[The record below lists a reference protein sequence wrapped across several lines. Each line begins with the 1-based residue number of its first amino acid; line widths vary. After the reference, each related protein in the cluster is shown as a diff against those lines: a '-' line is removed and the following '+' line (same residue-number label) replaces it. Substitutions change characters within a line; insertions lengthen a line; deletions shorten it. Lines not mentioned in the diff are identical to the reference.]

1 MSRAIAPLLLGIF
14 LAPLFAFAD
23 SPTVT
28 ITSLSP
34 GSGVVTGTSVTFTAT
49 STGLTNPTYS
59 VRDSF
64 ANSSVSFSS
73 MGSGGSF
80 NWTPVFTDIGT
91 HTITVTAT
99 DASGN
104 LSASASQ
111 DINVSLMANVSI
123 SGITPGTSIDPG
135 QNLKFNAVPVGFAST
150 TSYTLSDSFVG
161 STVSS
166 SNINSSGNFSWT
178 PAGKD
183 AGSHK
188 ITVNVSDSEGRSASG
203 SLTITVGGSTGNST
217 SASTS
222 ASGVPATMILTAP
235 VPDASIPVGSAVT
248 FSALAYGFSNPIF
261 SVSDAFNGTSI
272 SKSNIN
278 SSGNFS
284 WTPASRDMGT
294 HNLTVTASDTA
305 GHSAIASAQ
314 ITVTAA
320 IPGASPSVV
329 SSIPVFPPVVPALA
343 GATFT
348 TYLRLGMNSEEVRAL
363 QNVLAREGF
372 FSGSAT
378 GYFGPMT
385 ESAVKNFQRARGL
398 EALGVVGV
406 QTRAALNSLSG
417 ETTSPVSVVGNI
429 GTNIGRISALEIKI
443 AYIQAQLLLIQQ
455 ELKSVLEELARL
467 KAGQ

>member
-1 MSRAIAPLLLGIF
+1 MSRFIAPLLFGIF

-28 ITSLSP
+28 MTSLSP
-34 GSGVVTGTSVTFTAT
+34 GSGVVTGTNVTFTAT

-64 ANSSVSFSS
+64 ANSSVSFAS

-91 HTITVTAT
+91 HAITVTAT

-111 DINVSLMANVSI
+111 DINVSLIANVSI

-150 TSYTLSDSFVG
+150 TSYTLSDSFGG

-188 ITVNVSDSEGRSASG
+188 ITVNVSDTEGRSASA
-203 SLTITVGGSTGNST
+203 SVSITVSGATSTAANSGAS
-217 SASTS
+217 SAPT
-222 ASGVPATMILTAP
+222 TLILTAP
-235 VPDASIPVGSAVT
+235 VPDASIPVGSTVT

-294 HNLTVTASDTA
+294 HNLTVTASDTP

-320 IPGASPSVV
+320 IH
-329 SSIPVFPPVVPALA
+329 
-343 GATFT
+343 
-348 TYLRLGMNSEEVRAL
+348 E
-363 QNVLAREGF
+363 
-372 FSGSAT
+372 
-378 GYFGPMT
+378 
-385 ESAVKNFQRARGL
+385 K
-398 EALGVVGV
+398 
-406 QTRAALNSLSG
+406 
-417 ETTSPVSVVGNI
+417 
-429 GTNIGRISALEIKI
+429 
-443 AYIQAQLLLIQQ
+443 
-455 ELKSVLEELARL
+455 
-467 KAGQ
+467 